1 MPYNGAKDPQ
11 LKFNADSI
19 RRKNSGCCFLVQEA
33 FFMSF
38 LDCQG
43 FLEVR
48 IKLIR
53 SCFSIQVCGS
63 VMKTL
68 MCQQTY
74 VPFSNIKSKVIS
86 EIMSSQAKKLNQH
99 SAAAAEGTYKNEDEK
114 EKGLWTA
121 KSGKD
126 PHFLFPN
133 TLSERTQNVKISK
146 HLNVGHIF
154 HHLLLLLP
162 IEPKIPPINCLTC

>member
-1 MPYNGAKDPQ
+1 MKKRHSKHIQLQFFAHKEALPESEQFSQGKFVAKCHTMVRKIHSSNSMQ
-11 LKFNADSI
+11 I
-19 RRKNSGCCFLVQEA
+19 QYTKNSGCCFLVQEA

-53 SCFSIQVCGS
+53 SHFSIQVCGS

-68 MCQQTY
+68 MCLCQQTY

-114 EKGLWTA
+114 EKGL
-121 KSGKD
+121 
-126 PHFLFPN
+126 
-133 TLSERTQNVKISK
+133 
-146 HLNVGHIF
+146 
-154 HHLLLLLP
+154 
-162 IEPKIPPINCLTC
+162 

>member
-11 LKFNADSI
+11 LKFNAGSI
-19 RRKNSGCCFLVQEA
+19 HKKNSGCCFLVQEA

-53 SCFSIQVCGS
+53 SHFNIQVRGS
-63 VMKTL
+63 VMKTFMCL
-68 MCQQTY
+68 CQQTY
-74 VPFSNIKSKVIS
+74 VPSSNIKSKFIS

-99 SAAAAEGTYKNEDEK
+99 SAAVEGTNKNEDEK
-114 EKGLWTA
+114 EKGL
-121 KSGKD
+121 
-126 PHFLFPN
+126 
-133 TLSERTQNVKISK
+133 
-146 HLNVGHIF
+146 
-154 HHLLLLLP
+154 
-162 IEPKIPPINCLTC
+162 

>member
-1 MPYNGAKDPQ
+1 VKDPR

-38 LDCQG
+38 LDYQG

-53 SCFSIQVCGS
+53 SCFRIQVCGS

-68 MCQQTY
+68 MCLCQQTY
-74 VPFSNIKSKVIS
+74 VPSSNIKSKVIS

-99 SAAAAEGTYKNEDEK
+99 SAAAERMNENEDEK
-114 EKGLWTA
+114 EKGL
-121 KSGKD
+121 
-126 PHFLFPN
+126 
-133 TLSERTQNVKISK
+133 
-146 HLNVGHIF
+146 
-154 HHLLLLLP
+154 
-162 IEPKIPPINCLTC
+162 